1 MRSAAVFTLGAAILL
16 AGAACGGAA
25 VATQAPS
32 VGSATRTPSPA
43 AATTSPEPSPTPA
56 PPLLTGDATTNPA
69 CQLATVTE
77 IETQVRAGVREIKG
91 LTSPGAYAKNSLT
104 CAWYLDSTDIGI
116 PSVVLQW
123 EFPVENFH
131 DSVVDLYELVV
142 DQGLA
147 TALDGIGDM
156 AILQRGTAEAIA
168 GKNIVRVSVLQHV
181 EPTETDKQDAVDLLR
196 LFLERTAPP

>member
-1 MRSAAVFTLGAAILL
+1 LGAAILL
-16 AGAACGGAA
+16 ASAACGGAA

-32 VGSATRTPSPA
+32 VGSATRAPSPV

-56 PPLLTGDATTNPA
+56 PPLMTGDATTNPA
-69 CQLATVTE
+69 CQLATVEE
-77 IETQVRAGVREIKG
+77 IESQVRAGVREIKG
-91 LTSPGAYAKNSLT
+91 LTSPGAYAPNSLT

-123 EFPVENFH
+123 EFPVDSFH
-131 DSVVDLYELVV
+131 DPVVDLYESVV

-147 TALDGIGDM
+147 TAIDGVGDM

-168 GKNIVRVSVLQHV
+168 GTNIVRVSVLQHV
-181 EPTETDKQDAVDLLR
+181 EPTETDKQDAVTLLR